1 VPGVVHPRRASE
13 PIFTDNL
20 GIQLECRT
28 CLAPGFI
35 RNFGPHGAEA
45 FDFRGSKSR
54 RNAERLQQQTHLQS
68 YRPTKFSSMRQT
80 TASLWSSQ
88 DRDTT
93 DQLILFKP
101 SDNVERPD
109 ALNWSRCRGS
119 RAGLREPHP
128 VAEVGSNA
136 APQSAVFQRQRVRAV
151 EFSVPVFAGVV
162 VIATREFDEHARL
175 VAHRP
180 RIVTR
185 WQQHDIVL

>member
-1 VPGVVHPRRASE
+1 LRASTRSRARGKITVSIE
-13 PIFTDNL
+13 PV
-20 GIQLECRT
+20 
-28 CLAPGFI
+28 
-35 RNFGPHGAEA
+35 
-45 FDFRGSKSR
+45 
-54 RNAERLQQQTHLQS
+54 THIWL
-68 YRPTKFSSMRQT
+68 
-80 TASLWSSQ
+80 SQ

-101 SDNVERPD
+101 SDKVDRPY
-109 ALNWSRCRGS
+109 ALNWSRSQSFTC
-119 RAGLREPHP
+119 GLREPHP
-128 VAEVGSNA
+128 VAEVRSNA
-136 APQSAVFQRQRVRAV
+136 APQSAVFQQQRVRAV